1 VEITEQIVDEMRKGL
16 GSNHRFYARI
26 PSCPDELA
34 PPTQIR
40 QWYNKRVPFMP
51 GTLFVVATPI
61 GNLEDITVRALRVL
75 REVTVIAAED
85 TRRTAHLLARHAIT
99 TPTTSLHE
107 HNEAAKSASLV
118 ARLQRGDHVA
128 LVSDAGT
135 PTVSDPGSR
144 LIRAAI
150 DAGIRI
156 EPIPGPS
163 AVLAALA
170 ASGIPS
176 DSFTFLGFPPTRL
189 NDRNLWLDRLR
200 TAGGTVVF
208 FEAPHRIRETL
219 GDLSRVVGDCNVV
232 LARELTKSHEELV
245 RGPISTILS
254 ALKTDRGEF
263 TVVVEIGEIPEHSKS
278 SMDLV
283 AEFGQMTTI
292 TRVSKR
298 RAVSMLARKHGLAP
312 NAVYEAIEEAKKY
325 PK

>member
-1 VEITEQIVDEMRKGL
+1 
-16 GSNHRFYARI
+16 
-26 PSCPDELA
+26 
-34 PPTQIR
+34 
-40 QWYNKRVPFMP
+40 
-51 GTLFVVATPI
+51 
-61 GNLEDITVRALRVL
+61 
-75 REVTVIAAED
+75 
-85 TRRTAHLLARHAIT
+85 LLARHAIT

-107 HNEAAKSASLV
+107 HNESAKAASLV

-150 DAGIRI
+150 DAGIRV

-189 NDRNLWLDRLR
+189 KDRNLWLDRLR

-219 GDLSRVVGDCNVV
+219 DDLSRVLGDCNVV

-245 RGPISTILS
+245 RGPISTVLK

-263 TVVVEIGEIPEHSKS
+263 TVVVEIGEMPELNRPSA
-278 SMDLV
+278 DLV
-283 AEFGQMTTI
+283 AEFGQMTT
-292 TRVSKR
+292 TVGVSKR
-298 RAVSMLARKHGLAP
+298 RAVSVLARRHGLAP
-312 NAVYEAIEEAKKY
+312 NAVYEAIEEAKKSS
-325 PK
+325 K